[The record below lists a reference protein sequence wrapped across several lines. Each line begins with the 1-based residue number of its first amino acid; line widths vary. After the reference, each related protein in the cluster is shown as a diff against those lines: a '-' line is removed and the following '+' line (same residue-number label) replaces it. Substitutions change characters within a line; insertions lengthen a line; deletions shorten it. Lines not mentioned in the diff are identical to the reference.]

1 MRRSSHHFGLL
12 EGHGREVEPVLHL
25 SEVLL
30 DQALD
35 ARPHRDL
42 RTAPKDFR
50 RNLVVLVQGL
60 WGYALLKRLSDFMKG
75 FRSGSKKAV

>member
-60 WGYALLKRLSDFMKG
+60 RGY
-75 FRSGSKKAV
+75 GSPEINCHFVTRVFKIIEKK